1 MTRLLV
7 SVRNCEEALLA
18 RAAGAHL
25 IDVKEPQRGSLGA
38 AEALILRSVRQ
49 CLDADVP
56 LSAALGE
63 LVNDVMPRDH
73 SVLDG
78 YSYAK
83 LGLAGCRGLDDW
95 PRRWAAELR
104 SFPGGVC
111 AVAVAYADFQAARS
125 PDPDDV
131 IRVGCDLGCRA
142 LLFDTHDKTRGSLFD
157 HLSVQEVARLSE
169 RARAAGMM
177 VVLAG
182 SLGRDAFDDAI
193 SLRPDYLAI
202 RGDACR
208 GGRLGMLDRTRV
220 ERWIERLA
228 GVRQRATAD
237 PVT

>member
-38 AEALILRSVRQ
+38 AEAFVLRSVRQ
-49 CLDADVP
+49 CLHPDVP

-63 LVNDVMPRDH
+63 LVDDGRPRDH
-73 SVLDG
+73 SVLSG

-83 LGLAGCRGLDDW
+83 LGLGGCRGLNDW
-95 PRRWAAELR
+95 PRRWADELR

-111 AVAVAYADFQAARS
+111 AVAVAYADFEAARA
-125 PDPDDV
+125 PDPDEV
-131 IRVGCDLGCRA
+131 IRVGCELGCRA
-142 LLFDTHDKTRGSLFD
+142 LLFDTHDKSRGSLFD
-157 HLSVQEVARLSE
+157 QLSIEEVARLGG
-169 RARAAGMM
+169 RARAAGML

-182 SLGRDAFDDAI
+182 SLGRDAFEDAM

-208 GGRLGMLDRTRV
+208 GGRLGMLDQTRV
-220 ERWIERLA
+220 ERWVERLA
-228 GVRQRATAD
+228 GVRHRASAD